1 LINISQI
8 RDLILRTLTKLG
20 PKYASSDAIDLL
32 IGTAIIESRFKYI
45 KQLGKGPAAGFWQIE
60 SDTALDNNS
69 NWLRFRPKTLNSC
82 ITATYIPLRY
92 WAKGTKD
99 DWRFLLQ
106 TNLAAGIVHARIKYY
121 RVPHAIPKTL
131 EGQAKYWKKWYNTEL
146 GAGDPD
152 EYIDQVS
159 KYL

>member
-1 LINISQI
+1 LIDISQI
-8 RDLILRTLTKLG
+8 RDLTLRTLTKLG

-45 KQLGKGPAAGFWQIE
+45 KQLGDGPANGFWQIE
-60 SDTALDNNS
+60 SDTALDNNT
-69 NWLRFRPKTLNSC
+69 NWLRFRPKTLSSC
-82 ITATYIPLRY
+82 VSATYVPLRY
-92 WAKGTKD
+92 WAKGTKNE
-99 DWRFLLQ
+99 WNFLLR

-121 RVPHAIPKTL
+121 RVPHPIPKTL
-131 EGQAKYWKKWYNTEL
+131 EGQAKYWKQWYNTEL
-146 GAGDPD
+146 GAGDPE

>member
-1 LINISQI
+1 MINISQI
-8 RDLILRTLTKLG
+8 RDLTLRTLTKLG

-82 ITATYIPLRY
+82 ISATYIPLRY